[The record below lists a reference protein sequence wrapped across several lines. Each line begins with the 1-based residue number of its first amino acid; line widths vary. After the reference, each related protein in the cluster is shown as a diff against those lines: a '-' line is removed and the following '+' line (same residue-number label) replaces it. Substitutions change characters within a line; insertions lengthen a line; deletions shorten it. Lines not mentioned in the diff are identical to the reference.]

1 MITIRQSL
9 IATERHLSDVLG
21 KDEGRGAARI
31 IFEDVAGYTPTF
43 IFANGDRE
51 MSDFI
56 QARIDDVIA
65 RIVSGEPVQYAI
77 GKAMFMGNMYEVNS
91 SVLIPRPETVGLVDM
106 VVSDYSDRADL
117 QVLDI
122 GTGSGCIA
130 ISLSKALKF
139 SNVTGIDINE
149 SSLDVARNNAKSLH
163 SKVNFEHLD
172 ILSASVPQEPLY
184 DIIISNP
191 PYICQSE
198 ENDMD
203 SRVTQYEPSIALFV
217 PDDDPMQFYRPIAHY
232 AFAALKDGGKIYLE
246 INQKYPRETV
256 ETLQKAG
263 FQQAEAIRDYRGNYR
278 YVTAIKKLDK

>member
-21 KDEGRGAARI
+21 EDEGRGAARI

-117 QVLDI
+117 KVLDI

-130 ISLSKALKF
+130 ISLAKALKF

-163 SKVNFEHLD
+163 AKVNFEHLD
-172 ILSASVPQEPLY
+172 ILSACVPQEPLY

-198 ENDMD
+198 EHEMD

-232 AFAALKDGGKIYLE
+232 AFAALKEGGKIYLE

-278 YVTAIKKLDK
+278 YVTAIKILEE